1 MHLNGYPLALMV
13 FAIAAGGFC
22 LKLGKGA
29 RVISLCAASAALLAV
44 LAIPPWMD
52 ALASVFA
59 TGPGM
64 VVLVLL
70 ALAGGAAYITD
81 HLRHHH
87 PVRTTVLGIVGATAG
102 VMAWA
107 MAPQLGAQGAQLG
120 PKTAAALGQAQH
132 QIASGQATSAMSS
145 SSALVILAVG
155 VALVIAV
162 GRYVHRHH
170 QRRPFARAQRFG
182 GGPARALPAGPQG
195 PQQGPQARPQPQ
207 GRGRPGLFRRMI
219 GT

>member
-13 FAIAAGGFC
+13 FAIAAGGYC

-29 RVISLCAASAALLAV
+29 RILSLCAALAALLAV

-64 VVLVLL
+64 VVLALL
-70 ALAGGAAYITD
+70 AVAGAGAYITD

-87 PVRTTVLGIVGATAG
+87 PVRTSVLGIIGATAG

-107 MAPQLGAQGAQLG
+107 MAPELGAQGARLG
-120 PKTAAALGQAQH
+120 PQTAAALGQAQH
-132 QIASGQATSAMSS
+132 QIASGQAASAMSS
-145 SSALVILAVG
+145 SSSLVILATG
-155 VALVIAV
+155 AAAVIVV

-170 QRRPFARAQRFG
+170 QRRPFAKAQRFG
-182 GGPARALPAGPQG
+182 GGAAAALPRGESG
-195 PQQGPQARPQPQ
+195 GQQH
-207 GRGRPGLFRRMI
+207 GRGKPGFLARMT
-219 GT
+219 GRA